1 MTLHYPQMVGNLL
14 TVCADRRYTDHMK
27 FAGYMGF
34 SFITSLR
41 IILVP
46 FSIPVYMIVSFVLF
60 CLIFKLYI
68 LIVMFMPVPVAA
80 QSKA

>member
-1 MTLHYPQMVGNLL
+1 
-14 TVCADRRYTDHMK
+14 MK